1 MHGTFFDLFL
11 SMKKTIVTAF
21 AICLIN
27 SHLPAQDSSLRK
39 ISNNAFT
46 TNEVLEYRVHYG
58 FIDAGEASLEI
69 SPDIKTFA
77 NRRIYHVVGTG
88 KTKGAFDW
96 FFKVRDRYES
106 YIDSAS
112 IFPWYFVRR
121 VDEGGYKIS
130 QNVTFN
136 HYKNIAISEK
146 KTITVPHGTQDIV
159 SAYYYARTLNF
170 DTAKANDVY
179 SFNAYLDDEVI
190 PMNIKFLG
198 REKVKTSLGTFN
210 CIKFRPVL
218 LIGRVF
224 KEEEDMTIWVTDDK
238 NKIVV
243 RAQAEILVGSVK
255 MDLKD
260 YSGLAN
266 PLLAKVK

>member
-1 MHGTFFDLFL
+1 MEHSLICSFD
-11 SMKKTIVTAF
+11 MKKIFIAVFTFSIF
-21 AICLIN
+21 
-27 SHLPAQDSSLRK
+27 HLNLSAQDSTLRK
-39 ISNNAFT
+39 LNNSAFARS
-46 TNEVLEYRVHYG
+46 EVLEYRVHYG
-58 FIDAGEASLEI
+58 FIDAGEARLEI
-69 SPDIKTFA
+69 APEIKMFA
-77 NRRIYHVVGTG
+77 NRSVYHIVGTG

-112 IFPWYFVRR
+112 IIPWYFVRR

-146 KTITVPHGTQDIV
+146 ATINIPRETQDII

-170 DTAKANDVY
+170 DTAKVNDIF

-190 PMNIKFLG
+190 KMSIKYLG
-198 REKVKTSLGTFN
+198 REKVKTNLGTFN

-218 LIGRVF
+218 LVGRVF

-243 RAQAEILVGSVK
+243 RAQASILVGSVK
-255 MDLKD
+255 MDLKN

-266 PLLAKVK
+266 PLLAKIK

>member
-1 MHGTFFDLFL
+1 
-11 SMKKTIVTAF
+11 MKKISVAVF
-21 AICLIN
+21 ALCLISSN
-27 SHLPAQDSSLRK
+27 LISQDSTLRRVH
-39 ISNNAFT
+39 NTAFT

-58 FIDAGEASLEI
+58 FIDAGEARLEI
-69 SPDIKTFA
+69 VPDIKTFA
-77 NRRIYHVVGTG
+77 NRSVYHVVGTG

-121 VDEGGYKIS
+121 VDEGGYHIN

-146 KTITVPHGTQDIV
+146 KTITVPHGTQDII
-159 SAYYYARTLNF
+159 SAYYFARTLNF
-170 DTAKANDVY
+170 DTAKVNDIY

-190 PMNIKFLG
+190 PMNIKVLG
-198 REKVKTSLGTFN
+198 KEKIKTNLGTFN

-218 LIGRVF
+218 LVGRVF
-224 KEEEDMTIWVTDDK
+224 KDDEGMTIWITDDK

-255 MDLKD
+255 MDLKN

-266 PLLAKVK
+266 PLLAKIK

>member
-1 MHGTFFDLFL
+1 
-11 SMKKTIVTAF
+11 MKKISVAVF
-21 AICLIN
+21 ALSLISPN
-27 SHLPAQDSSLRK
+27 LFSQDSTLRK
-39 ISNNAFT
+39 VQNTAFT

-58 FIDAGEASLEI
+58 FVDAGEARLEI
-69 SPDIKTFA
+69 NSDIKTFA
-77 NRRIYHVVGTG
+77 NRSVYHVVGTG

-112 IFPWYFVRR
+112 IIPWYFVRR

-146 KTITVPHGTQDIV
+146 ATISVPHEVQDIV

-170 DTAKANDVY
+170 DTAKVNDVY

-190 PMNIKFLG
+190 HMNLKFLG
-198 REKVKTSLGTFN
+198 KEKIKTNLGTFN

-218 LIGRVF
+218 LVGRVF
-224 KEEEDMTIWVTDDK
+224 KDEEDMTIWLTDDK
-238 NKIVV
+238 NKVVV

-255 MDLKD
+255 MDLKN

-266 PLLAKVK
+266 PLLAKIK

>member
-1 MHGTFFDLFL
+1 
-11 SMKKTIVTAF
+11 MKKISIAIF
-21 AICLIN
+21 ALSLISTN
-27 SHLPAQDSSLRK
+27 LFSQDSTLR
-39 ISNNAFT
+39 NVRNTAFT

-58 FIDAGEASLEI
+58 FIDAGEARLEI
-69 SPDIKTFA
+69 IPDIKTFA
-77 NRRIYHVVGTG
+77 NRSVYHVVGTG

-121 VDEGGYKIS
+121 VDEGGYHIN

-146 KTITVPHGTQDIV
+146 KTIPVPHEVQDIV
-159 SAYYYARTLNF
+159 SAYYYARTINF
-170 DTAKANDVY
+170 DTTKVNDIY
-179 SFNAYLDDEVI
+179 SFSSYLDDEVI
-190 PMNIKFLG
+190 NMSIKFLG
-198 REKVKTSLGTFN
+198 REKVKTGLGTFN

-218 LIGRVF
+218 LVGRVF
-224 KEEEDMTIWVTDDK
+224 KDEEDMTIWITDDK
-238 NKIVV
+238 NKVVV
-243 RAQAEILVGSVK
+243 RAQAAILVGSVK
-255 MDLKD
+255 MDLKN

-266 PLLAKVK
+266 PLLAKIK